1 MVRGDILVLFLILGV
16 RLPVFTIK
24 HEVSCGFFM
33 NALDHVEEVPYISS
47 LLSVFIMEGYWDS
60 NECFNEET
68 DRFCCELSC
77 CIVCVRK

>member
-16 RLPVFTIK
+16 QLPVFTIK

-33 NALDHVEEVPYISS
+33 GAHDHVEEVPHISS
-47 LLSVFIMEGYWDS
+47 LLSVFVMKGCWTLMI
-60 NECFNEET
+60 CFKEEM

-77 CIVCVRK
+77 TICVRK